1 MTERSEP
8 LRQQM
13 RAAWAALR
21 IATQGE
27 FAHDGLVYR
36 GVPAE
41 AVTAFV
47 TVEFEGGEDRVV
59 EALRAFT
66 GVDPRPLHGADAD
79 WIGWRVGR
87 AWVAALESAW
97 AASQRRAAA

>member
-1 MTERSEP
+1 MTARAEP

-47 TVEFEGGEDRVV
+47 EVRFERPDDSLLTACLWAV
-59 EALRAFT
+59 T
-66 GVDPRPLHGADAD
+66 GVDPRRHDAD